1 MTYIFDNGSLS
12 KLKHFY
18 PQIFQSVW
26 TGLDQLIATEKL
38 ISTREVWNEMQNGQP
53 HITTTAWL
61 KQRQKIFMV
70 PTGAELSFVAEIF
83 RIPHFRTL
91 IGEKEQLRGTP
102 VADPFVI
109 AVAKVRGGTVV
120 TEELFKPNASK
131 IPNVCAHFNVPC
143 ITLEGFMNSQSWKF

>member
-91 IGEKEQLRGTP
+91 IGEKEQLRGTQ
-102 VADPFVI
+102 
-109 AVAKVRGGTVV
+109 
-120 TEELFKPNASK
+120 SQ
-131 IPNVCAHFNVPC
+131 
-143 ITLEGFMNSQSWKF
+143 TLS